1 MARRRFQR
9 GSVFLRGKRKQV
21 WVGRWRESVIGPDG
35 NESRILR
42 KEVLGAKKDFPTK
55 RLAERELEARLS
67 SINSLSYRGL
77 RNAIFAEFA
86 TVWQHNALTQLKAS
100 TQPPIRSQIKKWL
113 LPYFGKFN
121 MKDIGGLMVQKFVQD
136 TKLSVK
142 SRLNLVRTLQ
152 MMWNSAKAWN
162 YVTHDPFAGLVL
174 PDYDPPE
181 QPHRSTEEVRQI
193 IALAKPPYNVVFWL
207 IAETGIRRGEVC
219 ALNVG
224 HVDLPNRTIVVRNS
238 RFGKHITP
246 NKSRRPRAFSLSPQL
261 ALALMPL
268 VSGRQ
273 ADAPL
278 FLSRRG
284 KRLSPDNFV
293 KRELK
298 PILNKLGLDGALH
311 AFRHGNATAL
321 DHMNAPLKVR
331 QERLGHVAGQTT
343 MGYTHLVSED
353 DRLLSEKLGEILCP
367 NVPKLEPERLD
378 KNVEGLLIQ

>member
-1 MARRRFQR
+1 
-9 GSVFLRGKRKQV
+9 
-21 WVGRWRESVIGPDG
+21 
-35 NESRILR
+35 
-42 KEVLGAKKDFPTK
+42 
-55 RLAERELEARLS
+55 
-67 SINSLSYRGL
+67 
-77 RNAIFAEFA
+77 
-86 TVWQHNALTQLKAS
+86 
-100 TQPPIRSQIKKWL
+100 
-113 LPYFGKFN
+113 
-121 MKDIGGLMVQKFVQD
+121 
-136 TKLSVK
+136 
-142 SRLNLVRTLQ
+142 
-152 MMWNSAKAWN
+152 
-162 YVTHDPFAGLVL
+162 
-174 PDYDPPE
+174 
-181 QPHRSTEEVRQI
+181 
-193 IALAKPPYNVVFWL
+193 
-207 IAETGIRRGEVC
+207 
-219 ALNVG
+219 VG
-224 HVDLPNRTIVVRNS
+224 HVDLPNRIIVVRNS

-311 AFRHGNATAL
+311 SFPHGTATAL

-331 QERLGHVAGQTT
+331 QERLGHVAAKTT

-367 NVPKLEPERLD
+367 NVPKLETERLD
-378 KNVEGLLIQ
+378 KNVEGLSIQ

>member
-1 MARRRFQR
+1 MARRRFQH
-9 GSVFLRGKRKQV
+9 GSVFLRGKRKPV

-35 NESRILR
+35 NEKRVPH
-42 KEVLGAKKDFPTK
+42 KEVLGTKEDFPTK

-77 RNAIFAEFA
+77 RSAIFAEFA

-100 TQPPIRSQIKKWL
+100 TQPPIRSQVKKWL
-113 LPYFGKFN
+113 LLYFGKCN
-121 MKDIGGLMVQKFVQD
+121 MKDVSGQMVQMFVQD

-142 SRLNLVRTLQ
+142 SRLNLVRTLR

-162 YVTHDPFAGLVL
+162 YVTHDPFDGLVL

-181 QPHRSTEEVRQI
+181 QPHRSTEGVKQI
-193 IALAKPPYNVVFWL
+193 IALAKFPYNVVFWL

-219 ALNVG
+219 ALNIG

-261 ALALMPL
+261 ALALLPM

-311 AFRHGNATAL
+311 SFRHGNATAL

-331 QERLGHVAGQTT
+331 QERPGPRR
-343 MGYTHLVSED
+343 SED
-353 DRLLSEKLGEILCP
+353 D
-367 NVPKLEPERLD
+367 D
-378 KNVEGLLIQ
+378 GLHAPGQ